1 MSAPLASY
9 SFLSWVRQGLG
20 IHTQDAPAGRLR
32 GRIPVSVMLRGDKV
46 GGGGQLTETFQRD
59 VALYGPGDVIG
70 IETRAIVRSEPRGS
84 IMNFEPNYLPFVEF
98 YDEDFLWRYTPSAAS
113 PDGKRLVPWL
123 TLVVLE
129 EGEFEGP
136 QTLPSKPLPFIKV
149 NNANALFPPTD
160 QLWAWAHVHVDKS
173 IQGIGLAD
181 RTALAQF
188 LGQTVAAN
196 RDMAYSRL
204 LCPRSLL
211 PSRRYRG
218 FIIPTFETGRLA
230 GLGLDP
236 NTATLATQPAWG
248 GTATEFPIYYTWA
261 FGTST
266 VGDFE
271 YLVRLL
277 KPRPADSKVGVR
289 DIDVQEAGSGIGGI
303 DAPALNNILRI
314 GGALRVPFDPLPQ
327 EIKDEITKF
336 DEWAIPFPRPFQQ
349 RLTTLVNLPDTY
361 QQSGTSVDPLIA
373 PPIYGRWHAAVERL
387 VVSSA
392 STPAERTRWLNEL
405 NLDPRYRA
413 AAGIGTTVVQKN
425 QEEYMEAAWQQV
437 GKVLAGN
444 QKVRH
449 SHFAMAATIVWN
461 QQNFIPLQTT
471 QATQFLMVVAPV
483 QKRIVADGLTVGYRV
498 QQSPVPAAAMS
509 KVMRQALRPRARIAR
524 RIGFDANR
532 HAGNIVD
539 RLNSGEVVAAPP
551 KTVPPG
557 LPTGDKVADA
567 LQPSVP
573 SSWIGWLRQLSWL
586 RWLPLAIAI
595 VLALFLLLLG
605 APVFIGLVLIVAGVL
620 IANYLMRAVKTADAT
635 ATLVD
640 GGFTPSVVD
649 ALPTSPDFH
658 IGEPGSLS
666 APSTGGNDNEEARR
680 FKLALREAAR
690 VEMAEGT
697 IQPEV
702 RTALQIGAVTRSV
715 AAALKPEKTIPAW
728 TRLHVSIPD
737 RIRQELVDPDGEVM
751 VYPELDMPMY
761 EPLKDLSSELFLPNI
776 QLIENNTITLLE
788 TNQKFIEAYM
798 TGLNHEF
805 SRELLWREYP
815 TDQRGSYFRQFW
827 DATGFLVQGG
837 ASEEETRE
845 RLRDITRLH
854 TWKQTDTLNDHD
866 NREAYGDKEE
876 ELVLVVRGE
885 LLKKYPNA
893 IVYAHRAEWERV
905 GDVPTGAI
913 DKTRPRRL
921 RVLTAEEEASELR
934 RYVKTPLYDASVAP
948 DIYFFGFDL
957 TVTEALNG
965 ADPQRPGETADDGPG
980 WFFVIKERPGEPRF
994 GLDIAGEAPQA
1005 SITTWNQLAWSDVGV
1020 AAGASL
1026 RAGSGRDYTLTPPVT
1041 GVTTELQKQYQEDSR
1056 FRWRVATDSAELAYI
1071 LYQAPVLMAVHAS
1084 EMLPKES

>member
-9 SFLSWVRQGLG
+9 AFLSWARQGLG
-20 IHTQDAPAGRLR
+20 IHTQDAPTGTLR
-32 GRIPVSVMLRGDKV
+32 GKIPVSVLLRGDKV
-46 GGGGQLTETFQRD
+46 GGGGQLVETFQRD

-70 IETRAIVRSEPRGS
+70 IEARAIVRSEPRGS

-136 QTLPSKPLPFIKV
+136 QALPSRPLPFIKV
-149 NNANALFPPTD
+149 TNANALFPPAD

-173 IQGIGLAD
+173 LEGIGLGD
-181 RTALAQF
+181 RTALGQL

-204 LCPRSLL
+204 LAPRSLL

-236 NTATLATQPAWG
+236 NTATSATQIAWG
-248 GTATEFPIYYTWA
+248 AAAVEFPVYYTWT

-277 KPRPADSKVGVR
+277 KPRPADPKVGVR
-289 DIDVQEAGSGIGGI
+289 DVDLQEAGSGVGGI
-303 DAPALNNILRI
+303 GAPALNNILRM

-327 EIKDEITKF
+327 EIKDEIKKF
-336 DEWAIPFPRPFQQ
+336 DEWAVPFPRPFQQ
-349 RLTTLVNLPDTY
+349 RLATLVNLPDTY
-361 QQSGTSVDPLIA
+361 QQSGASADPLIV

-387 VVSSA
+387 TA
-392 STPAERTRWLNEL
+392 STASSPEERTRWLNEL

-449 SHFAMAATIVWN
+449 SHFALATTIVWN
-461 QQNFIPLQTT
+461 RQNFMPLQTT
-471 QATQFLMVVAPV
+471 QSTKFLTVVAPV
-483 QKRIVADGLTVGYRV
+483 QKRIVADGLAVGYRV
-498 QQSPVPAAAMS
+498 QESPVPAAAMS
-509 KVMRQALRPRARIAR
+509 KVMRQALRPRARIDR
-524 RIGFDANR
+524 RIGFDAGR
-532 HAGNIVD
+532 HAGNIVE
-539 RLNSGEVVAAPP
+539 RLNSGDVVAVPP
-551 KTVPPG
+551 KIVPPG
-557 LPTGDKVADA
+557 LPTGNKVADA

-573 SSWIGWLRQLSWL
+573 AAWLEWLRRLPWL

-595 VLALFLLLLG
+595 LLALFLLLVG
-605 APVFIGLVLIVAGVL
+605 APAIIGLVLVVAGVL
-620 IANYLMRAVKTADAT
+620 IANYLKRSVRTADAA
-635 ATLVD
+635 ATLLD
-640 GGFTPSVVD
+640 GGLTPAVVD
-649 ALPTSPDFH
+649 ALPASPDFQ
-658 IGEPGSLS
+658 IGEPGSSPL
-666 APSTGGNDNEEARR
+666 PSTGGSDNEEARR
-680 FKLALREAAR
+680 FKLALGEAAR
-690 VEMAEGT
+690 VEMAEST
-697 IQPEV
+697 IKPHV
-702 RTALQIGAVTRSV
+702 RTTLQIGAITARV
-715 AAALKPEKTIPAW
+715 AEALKPEMTIPAW

-737 RIRQELVDPDGEVM
+737 RIRRELVDPDGEVM

-776 QLIENNTITLLE
+776 QLIETDTITLLE

-827 DATGFLVQGG
+827 DATSFLAQGG
-837 ASEEETRE
+837 ASDEETRE

-854 TWKQTDTLNDHD
+854 TWKQTDTLDDHD
-866 NREAYGDKEE
+866 NREAHGDKEE

-921 RVLTAEEEASELR
+921 RVLTAQEEASELR
-934 RYVKTPLYDASVAP
+934 RYVKTPLYDAAVSP

-957 TVTEALNG
+957 TATEVLNG
-965 ADPQRPGETADDGPG
+965 VDPKRPGEEGPG

-994 GLDIAGEAPQA
+994 GLDIAGAAPQA
-1005 SITTWNQLAWSDVGV
+1005 SLTTWNQLAWSDVGA

-1026 RAGSGRDYTLTPPVT
+1026 RAGGGREYTLTAPGT
-1041 GVTTELQKQYQEDSR
+1041 GAATELAKQYQEDSR
-1056 FRWRVATDSAELAYI
+1056 FRWRAATDSAEIAYI
-1071 LYQAPVLMAVHAS
+1071 LYQVPVLMAVHAS
-1084 EMLPKES
+1084 EMLPKEN